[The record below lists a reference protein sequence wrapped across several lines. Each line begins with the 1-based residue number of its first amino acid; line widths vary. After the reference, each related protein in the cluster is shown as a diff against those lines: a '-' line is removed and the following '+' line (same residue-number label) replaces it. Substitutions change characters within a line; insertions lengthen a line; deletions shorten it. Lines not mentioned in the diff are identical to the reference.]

1 MHRDQFFNEPIVK
14 QFEFDDKVAAV
25 FDDMVSRSVPYYK
38 EVQELIV
45 SFALKHLDKGQHV
58 YDLGCS
64 TASTLLALEQAS
76 SFDLKLCGI
85 DNSTSMIEKARTK
98 LTAYDS
104 KIELRVGDILQ
115 ESYDTAHMFI
125 SNYTLQFVRP
135 LKRSE
140 LVKKIYDALE
150 VNGVFIFS
158 EKVIIEDKVI
168 DKEFIDLYYD
178 YKSKQGYSQYE
189 IAQKREALENVL
201 VPYTYDENVQM
212 LKDAGFEVVDTLFR
226 WVNFTTFIAKKT
238 S

>member
-45 SFALKHLDKGQHV
+45 SFALKHLKSGDSV

-76 SFDLKLCGI
+76 ELQLNLNGI
-85 DNSTSMIEKARTK
+85 DNSEAMIEKAKGK
-98 LTAYDS
+98 LLAYGSGIHLD
-104 KIELRVGDILQ
+104 VGDILKTPFQ
-115 ESYDTAHMFI
+115 ASQMII
-125 SNYTLQFVRP
+125 SNYTLQFIRP

-150 VNGVFIFS
+150 PGGVFIFS
-158 EKVIIEDKVI
+158 EKVIVEDKVI

-178 YKSKQGYSQYE
+178 YKEQQGYSKFE

-201 VPYTYDENVQM
+201 VPYTYDENVEM
-212 LKDAGFEVVDTLFR
+212 LKEAGFEMVDTLFR
-226 WVNFTTFIAKKT
+226 WVNFTTFIAKKV
-238 S
+238 

>member
-45 SFALKHLDKGQHV
+45 SFALKHLKAGDRV

-76 SFDLKLCGI
+76 QAPLDLYGI
-85 DNSTSMIEKARTK
+85 DSSLAMIEKAKSK
-98 LTAYDS
+98 LLAYES
-104 KIELRVGDILQ
+104 KVDLKVGDILELPFKSSQ
-115 ESYDTAHMFI
+115 MII
-125 SNYTLQFVRP
+125 SNYTLQFIRP

-140 LVKKIYDALE
+140 LVKKIYEALE
-150 VNGVFIFS
+150 PNGVFIFS
-158 EKVIIEDKVI
+158 EKVILEDKI
-168 DKEFIDLYYD
+168 MDKEFIDLYYD
-178 YKSKQGYSQYE
+178 YKSKQGYSQFE

-201 VPYTYDENVQM
+201 VPYTYEENVEM
-212 LKDAGFEVVDTLFR
+212 LKDAGFEMVDTLFR
-226 WVNFTTFIAKKT
+226 WVNFTTFIAKK

>member
-45 SFALKHLDKGQHV
+45 SFALKHLKEGETV

-76 SFDLKLCGI
+76 SKHLELFGI
-85 DNSTSMIEKARTK
+85 DNSKAMIEKAKSK
-98 LTAYDS
+98 LLAYGS
-104 KIELRVGDILQ
+104 KINLSVGDIL
-115 ESYDTAHMFI
+115 ETDFKKSHMVI
-125 SNYTLQFVRP
+125 SNYTLQFIRP
-135 LKRSE
+135 LKRSD
-140 LVKKIYDALE
+140 LVQKIYDALAP
-150 VNGVFIFS
+150 NGVFIFS
-158 EKVIIEDKVI
+158 EKVILEDKII

-178 YKSKQGYSQYE
+178 YKSKQGYSQFE

-201 VPYTYDENVQM
+201 VPYTYDENIEM
-212 LKDAGFEVVDTLFR
+212 LKEAGFEVVDTLFR
-226 WVNFTTFIAKKT
+226 WVNFTTFIAKKL
-238 S
+238 

>member
-45 SFALKHLDKGQHV
+45 SFALKHLKDHATV

-76 SFDLKLCGI
+76 DKSLNLYGI
-85 DNSTSMIEKARTK
+85 DNASAMIEKAKSK
-98 LTAYDS
+98 LLAYESHIDL
-104 KIELRVGDILQ
+104 KVGDILEIPFKDSQ
-115 ESYDTAHMFI
+115 MII
-125 SNYTLQFVRP
+125 SNYTLQFIRP

-150 VNGVFIFS
+150 HNGVFIFS
-158 EKVIIEDKVI
+158 EKVILEDKVI

-178 YKSKQGYSQYE
+178 YKAKQGYSQFE

-201 VPYTYDENVQM
+201 VPYTYDENVEM
-212 LKDAGFEVVDTLFR
+212 LKEAGFEIVDTLFR
-226 WVNFTTFIAKKT
+226 WVNFTTFIAKKR
-238 S
+238 

>member
-45 SFALKHLDKGQHV
+45 SFALKHLKQGAVV

-64 TASTLLALEQAS
+64 TASTLLALEQTS
-76 SFDLKLCGI
+76 SCDLELFGI
-85 DNSTSMIEKARTK
+85 DNSKAMIEKAKSK
-98 LTAYDS
+98 LLAYES
-104 KIELRVGDILQ
+104 KIELSVGDIL
-115 ESYDTAHMFI
+115 ETNFKKSHMMI
-125 SNYTLQFVRP
+125 SNYTLQFIRP
-135 LKRSE
+135 LKRSD

-150 VNGVFIFS
+150 PNGVFIFS
-158 EKVIIEDKVI
+158 EKVILEDKII

-178 YKSKQGYSQYE
+178 YKSKQGYSQFE

-201 VPYTYDENVQM
+201 VPYTYEENIEM

-226 WVNFTTFIAKKT
+226 WVNFTTFIAKKL
-238 S
+238 